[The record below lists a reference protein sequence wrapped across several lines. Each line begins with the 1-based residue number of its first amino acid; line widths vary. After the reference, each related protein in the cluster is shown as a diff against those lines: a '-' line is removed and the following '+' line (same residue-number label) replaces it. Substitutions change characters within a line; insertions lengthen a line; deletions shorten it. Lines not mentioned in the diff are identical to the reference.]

1 MTTRK
6 GYPIFW
12 EFMAAQRS
20 AEAFLSTVSGVSR
33 PFQDGGHAY
42 VTGALEFGIQ
52 VYISMGMSVC
62 VLVYEHLAP
71 DIVINEI

>member
-6 GYPIFW
+6 GYPIFR

-42 VTGALEFGIQ
+42 VTGALEFGI
-52 VYISMGMSVC
+52 
-62 VLVYEHLAP
+62 
-71 DIVINEI
+71 